1 MQRTHSINS
10 ITHDRY
16 GYQGSAMDDEVKGNG
31 NSYTTEFRQYDP
43 RIGRWLSLDPLTAQF
58 PWQSPYCAFDNNPI
72 LYNDPLGLAAKGG
85 PPSTMPKDSK
95 IGDKSKDGLW
105 EVEDVGD
112 GVLNWVKYGG
122 EIEEIVVKPNK
133 KSESNSNFQQT
144 LEMFDSYRTSLF
156 FSELDKR
163 QKEWEAH
170 NPFKFGNSWESYVNE
185 DKLIRPWNYSPQSIQ
200 ACDWFWQLFI
210 GPITS
215 SATTSTTLSESIA
228 FTTENVVAKTSTNVL
243 SKGELLRIENAA
255 TRINKPIT
263 VVGSRAKGTAGVFS
277 DWDYVIPG
285 LNSKNWSTIK
295 NSLPG
300 ARSVLDNT
308 PRNIDIFKGPV
319 NSNLPHITIYPR

>member
-1 MQRTHSINS
+1 
-10 ITHDRY
+10 
-16 GYQGSAMDDEVKGNG
+16 MDDEVKGNG
-31 NSYTTEFRQYDP
+31 NSYTTVFRQYDP

-85 PPSTMPKDSK
+85 PPTTMPKDSK

-112 GVLNWVKYGG
+112 GVLNWVKNGG

-144 LEMFDSYRTSLF
+144 LKMFDSYRTSLF

-210 GPITS
+210 GPISS

-228 FTTENVVAKTSTNVL
+228 FTTENVAAKTSTSLWPAASGGRTFINGIEYTTHALERMQPVGTIM
-243 SKGELLRIENAA
+243 KGATSYSRGIPPSIVENAVKFGKITPGNTTA
-255 TRINKPIT
+255 EVVRTFYNVRVITNPAGTRVI
-263 VVGSRAKGTAGVFS
+263 SVFK
-277 DWDYVIPG
+277 IG
-285 LNSKNWSTIK
+285 N
-295 NSLPG
+295 
-300 ARSVLDNT
+300 
-308 PRNIDIFKGPV
+308 
-319 NSNLPHITIYPR
+319 